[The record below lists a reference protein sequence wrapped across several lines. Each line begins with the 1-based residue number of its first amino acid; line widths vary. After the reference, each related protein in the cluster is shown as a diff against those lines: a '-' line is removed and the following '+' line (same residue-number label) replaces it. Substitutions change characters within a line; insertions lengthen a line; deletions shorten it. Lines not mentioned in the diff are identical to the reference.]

1 MATLEQDTHSAKYI
15 IRAYQP
21 GCISVNNQ
29 DYYESLIIMPE
40 QLIHPW
46 APQTSQELTPQHLQ
60 PFLEYH
66 PEILLIGTGET
77 QILLPL
83 SLYGHLINQGI
94 GVEIM
99 PTRSACYTYNA
110 LVAEHRRVAAGLLIR

>member
-1 MATLEQDTHSAKYI
+1 MATLELDTNSARYI
-15 IRAYQP
+15 IRAYQT
-21 GCISVNNQ
+21 GVINVNDHEYQ
-29 DYYESLIIMPE
+29 ESLIIMPE

-46 APQTSQELTPQHLQ
+46 LPQTVSELNAQHLAA
-60 PFLEYH
+60 FLEHH

-77 QILLPL
+77 QALLPL
-83 SLYGHLINQGI
+83 SLYGHLINHGI

-110 LVAEHRRVAAGLLIR
+110 LVAEGRRVAAALLIR